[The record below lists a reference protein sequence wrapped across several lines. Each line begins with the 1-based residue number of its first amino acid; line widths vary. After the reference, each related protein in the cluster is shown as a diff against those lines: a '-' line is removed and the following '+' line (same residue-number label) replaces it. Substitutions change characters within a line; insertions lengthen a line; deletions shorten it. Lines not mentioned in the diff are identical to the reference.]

1 MRNNYI
7 SRRVLDELSKEYS
20 IFFKEEEILYI
31 ERYTEVIELK
41 RNEFLI
47 HKDDQLEYLY
57 FVESGILQCS
67 ITDQDE
73 KGKEREIVHRF
84 IGGLN
89 MVCGTCDGVS
99 RSIFDITAV
108 ANSKIW
114 RMHKNHVDHLYCT
127 SINFYHFSNLI
138 YERAWRRDADR
149 KQMMRTSDAKAKFT
163 YLFFNNERWILQNCP
178 LKSVASYLNITPQT
192 LSNIRRN
199 FR

>member
-67 ITDQDE
+67 
-73 KGKEREIVHRF
+73 G
-84 IGGLN
+84 
-89 MVCGTCDGVS
+89 
-99 RSIFDITAV
+99 
-108 ANSKIW
+108 
-114 RMHKNHVDHLYCT
+114 
-127 SINFYHFSNLI
+127 
-138 YERAWRRDADR
+138 
-149 KQMMRTSDAKAKFT
+149 FT
-163 YLFFNNERWILQNCP
+163 YP
-178 LKSVASYLNITPQT
+178 KVSDLKKEN
-192 LSNIRRN
+192 
-199 FR
+199 

>member
-89 MVCGTCDGVS
+89 MVCGTCDGVR

-127 SINFYHFSNLI
+127 SINFNHFSNLI

-163 YLFFNNERWILQNCP
+163 YLFNNERWILQNCP

>member
-84 IGGLN
+84 IDGLN
-89 MVCGTCDGVS
+89 MVCGNCDGVS
-99 RSIFDITAV
+99 RSV
-108 ANSKIW
+108 
-114 RMHKNHVDHLYCT
+114 
-127 SINFYHFSNLI
+127 LI
-138 YERAWRRDADR
+138 
-149 KQMMRTSDAKAKFT
+149 
-163 YLFFNNERWILQNCP
+163 
-178 LKSVASYLNITPQT
+178 
-192 LSNIRRN
+192 
-199 FR
+199 